1 MLQHLSRMMSRLPAV
16 SSHAFFLEIFRTVRR
31 RLSTIRNADVIYV
44 IEAGKVVEEGTH
56 DALVKIEG
64 GAYNNLVSRQMQAQK
79 KLDGADEKGRKM
91 V

>member
-1 MLQHLSRMMSRLPAV
+1 MRLPLA
-16 SSHAFFLEIFRTVRR
+16 HTPFLLSFS

-44 IEAGKVVEEGTH
+44 IEAGKVVEKGTH

-79 KLDGADEKGRKM
+79 KLDGADEK
-91 V
+91 

>member
-1 MLQHLSRMMSRLPAV
+1 MSRLPAL
-16 SSHAFFLEIFRTVRR
+16 SSHAFYLEIFRTVRR

-44 IEAGKVVEEGTH
+44 IEAGKVVEKGTH

-79 KLDGADEKGRKM
+79 KLDDADEK
-91 V
+91 

>member
-1 MLQHLSRMMSRLPAV
+1 M
-16 SSHAFFLEIFRTVRR
+16 
-31 RLSTIRNADVIYV
+31 

-91 V
+91 VETTVAT